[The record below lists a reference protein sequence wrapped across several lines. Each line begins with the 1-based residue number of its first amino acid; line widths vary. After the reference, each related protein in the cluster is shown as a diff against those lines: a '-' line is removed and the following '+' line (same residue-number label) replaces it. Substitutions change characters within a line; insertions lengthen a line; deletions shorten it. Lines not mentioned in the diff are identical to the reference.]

1 MPVLQITTNVEA
13 KDTAELATKAS
24 GLTAGILGKPES
36 YVMVSIQTDASMTFA
51 GSAEPC
57 AFLMLKSLGLN
68 ESETS
73 KYSEALCSF
82 IEQQLGIPP
91 SRTYIEFVSPE
102 RHMFGW
108 NNGTF

>member
-1 MPVLQITTNVEA
+1 
-13 KDTAELATKAS
+13 
-24 GLTAGILGKPES
+24 
-36 YVMVSIQTDASMTFA
+36 MTFA
-51 GSAEPC
+51 GTPDPC

-73 KYSEALCSF
+73 KYSDTLCTF
-82 IEQQLGIPP
+82 IEQHLGIPP

-108 NNGTF
+108 NSGTF

>member
-1 MPVLQITTNVEA
+1 MPVLQITTNVESQETT
-13 KDTAELATKAS
+13 DLATKAS
-24 GLTAGILGKPES
+24 SLVASILGKPES
-36 YVMVSIQTDASMTFA
+36 YVMVNIQTEASMTFA
-51 GSAEPC
+51 GTPDPC

-73 KYSEALCSF
+73 KYSEALCAF
-82 IEQQLGIPP
+82 IEQHLGIPP

-108 NNGTF
+108 NSGTF